1 MGGPL
6 SAEDNIGALGPLLGN
21 AIVHVYE
28 DVLDVMPF
36 ILPTFERTVWC
47 MAELGCTEVAFFR
60 WALVIALC
68 TG

>member
-28 DVLDVMPF
+28 DVLDVMP
-36 ILPTFERTVWC
+36 PTFERTVWC